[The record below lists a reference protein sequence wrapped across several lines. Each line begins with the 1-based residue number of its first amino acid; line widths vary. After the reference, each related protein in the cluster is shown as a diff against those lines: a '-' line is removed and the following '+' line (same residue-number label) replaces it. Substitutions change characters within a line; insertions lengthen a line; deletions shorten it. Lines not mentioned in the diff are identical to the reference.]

1 MKLGIYQLAGLALTL
16 ASTGLAFATYV
27 VLGVDPLI
35 ALWTGLAVV
44 GATMA
49 LTPQELPFNKTF
61 YQLVY
66 GFEETLA
73 SLLELLGVH
82 GNPTY
87 IPAKDH
93 VLVCVAETPKN
104 CSQQLG
110 LNVEGEGIT
119 VTLLSPFS
127 ALTADLK
134 PPCSPLDHFSTL
146 VEELGLAANLE
157 CVSSSEE
164 RLKLIC
170 RVGKPKLASPSSMS
184 VRLGSIYSALLATI
198 AAKCLGR
205 PVRPVRDE
213 LVGRNSRIVEV
224 EVL

>member
-1 MKLGIYQLAGLALTL
+1 MKLGIYQLAGLALMFT
-16 ASTGLAFATYV
+16 AIGLAFATYIII
-27 VLGVDPLI
+27 GVDPLL

-44 GATMA
+44 GASMA
-49 LTPQELPFNKTF
+49 LTPQELPLDKTF

-66 GFEETLA
+66 GFGEALT
-73 SLLELLGVH
+73 SLLEILGVH

-93 VLVCVAETPKN
+93 VLVCISNTLKN
-104 CSQQLG
+104 CFQQPG
-110 LNVEGEGIT
+110 LEVKGEEIV

-127 ALTADLK
+127 ALVADLK
-134 PPCSPLDHFSTL
+134 PPCSPLDQFSTL
-146 VEELGLAANLE
+146 VEELGVAANLE

-170 RVGKPKLASPSSMS
+170 RIGKPKLASPTSMS
-184 VRLGSIYSALLATI
+184 ARLGSIYSALLATI
-198 AAKCLGR
+198 AAKCLDR
-205 PVRPVRDE
+205 PVSLVRDE
-213 LVGRNSRIVEV
+213 LVGKNSRIVEV